1 MQVLLSII
9 TPGITSLILLTV
21 KSDRLSPLLH
31 EPVYSVASLS
41 ALKLIGLP
49 FTLVMLDKHFSMG
62 HKYITLFIFFPLKF
76 NFYFG
81 GKREQLDTS

>member
-9 TPGITSLILLTV
+9 TPGITSLILLLV

-41 ALKLIGLP
+41 ALKLVGLP
-49 FTLVMLDKHFSMG
+49 FTLVMLGKHFSMG
-62 HKYITLFIFFPLKF
+62 HKYIALFIFFH
-76 NFYFG
+76 
-81 GKREQLDTS
+81 